1 MATLDTPTP
10 EQGTIGMST
19 LQTGSIALVGIVM
32 IAGILGNFVRRAFDS
47 PSMYFPQWIAVWLAI
62 STLICTWDASFV
74 LNRETSIDSF
84 NNPIWM
90 PYQDYVKVDQL
101 YGKVNNDFV
110 FSQSILNIVEICINI
125 LALYLLSKKEFK
137 QASVTA
143 LVACAMTSSKTV
155 LYHVME
161 YSACSESHG
170 IEGCNTNQNDSAK
183 FWIMYILP
191 NGVWIWVP
199 MYACIC
205 LGKALSSGIAETSV
219 DLDSDSDDEEE
230 DSEEDSEEDL
240 EEDLEEIRGT
250 CIGCGEHVLLSQERG
265 VDHSGHWYHQQCFE
279 DFMNNQ
285 HLDDDDEEEEEEEEE
300 EIVKPKKK
308 SRAKSKKRAVPKK
321 KAPKKKAAKKT
332 AKSNKYVRT
341 TTLVANLRDPE
352 VDKDISTTLRP
363 RSRRRS
369 TRNR

>member
-1 MATLDTPTP
+1 MGKHNNNNNKIKYRGVKKYKNGWVARLSHLGILHKSKVFLKKKEAAKSYDRFAKQYHKKYAILNFKTMATLDTPTP

-32 IAGILGNFVRRAFDS
+32 IAGILGHFVRRAFDS

-101 YGKVNNDFV
+101 YGKVNDDFV
-110 FSQSILNIVEICINI
+110 WSQSILNIVEICINI

-183 FWIMYILP
+183 FWIM
-191 NGVWIWVP
+191 
-199 MYACIC
+199 
-205 LGKALSSGIAETSV
+205 
-219 DLDSDSDDEEE
+219 
-230 DSEEDSEEDL
+230 
-240 EEDLEEIRGT
+240 
-250 CIGCGEHVLLSQERG
+250 
-265 VDHSGHWYHQQCFE
+265 
-279 DFMNNQ
+279 
-285 HLDDDDEEEEEEEEE
+285 
-300 EIVKPKKK
+300 
-308 SRAKSKKRAVPKK
+308 
-321 KAPKKKAAKKT
+321 
-332 AKSNKYVRT
+332 
-341 TTLVANLRDPE
+341 
-352 VDKDISTTLRP
+352 
-363 RSRRRS
+363 
-369 TRNR
+369 